1 MVSLF
6 IDFWVPATQES
17 ILSVLVAPVFCFG
30 EANGK
35 SLFAQPAQEGE
46 TDPWGRE
53 VTTDCR
59 PPSNMFL
66 KAIQENLEMH
76 GNARNS
82 RGTSPS
88 KTPGF
93 HVVQCFFLLAGFF
106 LNSEP
111 ELFICFSVRWVQM
124 LIVTYNSFKS
134 WIKHA
139 CALFA
144 RPLVLC

>member
-17 ILSVLVAPVFCFG
+17 ILSVLVTPVFCF
-30 EANGK
+30 
-35 SLFAQPAQEGE
+35 AQEGE

-66 KAIQENLEMH
+66 KAIQENLETH

-93 HVVQCFFLLAGFF
+93 HVVQFFFLLAGF
-106 LNSEP
+106 L
-111 ELFICFSVRWVQM
+111 ELRTR
-124 LIVTYNSFKS
+124 IVHMFQCSMGSDVNCY
-134 WIKHA
+134 I
-139 CALFA
+139 
-144 RPLVLC
+144 